1 MSKNTLALPQCVES
15 RNQLHLWLSRFLASG
30 STGNVWECLFDSC
43 DDILFAIKVAGVL
56 HPYDDVGNRQRLR
69 KE

>member
-15 RNQLHLWLSRFLASG
+15 RNQRRLWLTRFLASG
-30 STGNVWECLFDSC
+30 STGNVWEYHFDTC
-43 DDILFAIKVAGVL
+43 DDVLFAVKVAGVL
-56 HPYDDVGNRQRLR
+56 HPFDDVGNRQRLR